1 MENIES
7 LFWKKLSDSIRVCC
21 SQGDYKKGGIL
32 TEPMKNISGNVM
44 YDFLKNNIPNGYDPW
59 VSKEYY
65 RVDVVGFYT
74 KWPRN
79 QRKPRQERQSEWTL
93 EIALEHE
100 NSNKSWDEE
109 LCKLCYLCANLKVII
124 SYYKGDIEKL
134 LTERLIKLR
143 KEKIFIYPK
152 SKWLFVF
159 GPSGKKNYGKPFR
172 AFRIDKNITPLELEI
187 SEPIIPERL
196 KKETPPVDFPK
207 MPDC

>member
-7 LFWKKLSDSIRVCC
+7 LFWKKLSDSIREHC
-21 SQGDYKKGGIL
+21 SQGDYKNIKL
-32 TEPMKNISGNVM
+32 KPFTEKMKNISGNVI
-44 YDFLKNNIPNGYDPW
+44 YDFLKENNTHKDYDPW

-65 RVDVVGFYT
+65 RVDVTGFYT
-74 KWPRN
+74 AYLRN
-79 QRKPRQERQSEWTL
+79 QKKGQSEWTP

-100 NSNKSWDEE
+100 NKHDWDEE

-134 LTERLIKLR
+134 LTERLIKLG

-172 AFRIDKNITPLELEI
+172 AFRIDESITPLKLEI
-187 SEPIIPERL
+187 SEPIIPELL